1 MKFELVQ
8 EFPEFRYAS
17 SMTVRLMKGYPFIGL
32 SVKGS

>member
-1 MKFELVQ
+1 MKFELAQ
-8 EFPEFRYAS
+8 EFPEFRYIS